1 MIGRRVG
8 KLKRIARFLAPAV
21 SLPSLQAMEEPFAV
35 MLVRHPSGVMLQA
48 EVTGRG
54 DCLGRDGNSAVRAG
68 SAPYGKRC
76 RASAQKSVD
85 EHV

>member
-35 MLVRHPSGVMLQA
+35 MVVRHPSGVKI
-48 EVTGRG
+48 TG
-54 DCLGRDGNSAVRAG
+54 
-68 SAPYGKRC
+68 
-76 RASAQKSVD
+76 
-85 EHV
+85 